1 MRMCHKCHDEESNSR
16 RGSNNGHICVSA
28 GFYIFLF
35 FSLIN
40 PLAIIYRFFSTVEI
54 FSGANTQFPSMSRDS
69 RTQTCKIWTN
79 TLRPEK
85 QAGISESDGRVA
97 SYAFNVLAC
106 PSVRYGQLG
115 PTSQKGINQ

>member
-1 MRMCHKCHDEESNSR
+1 MRMCHNAY
-16 RGSNNGHICVSA
+16 VSYFA
-28 GFYIFLF
+28 HKS
-35 FSLIN
+35 FSENL
-40 PLAIIYRFFSTVEI
+40 PFFSTVEI

-97 SYAFNVLAC
+97 SCAFNVLAC

-115 PTSQKGINQ
+115 PTSQKGTNRLLAMRMCHIP